1 MLKGVGFLDATLD
14 ISGLEE
20 LLVKDDLIVPALFDD
35 LKKFSQEQISVFCHK
50 YAIYQ
55 VPTYELMGFLKGEL
69 GSNRATEAIEIG
81 AGNGVFGRYLGIRM
95 VDNKMQEWPDIKA
108 YYENFSQPT
117 ITYGKDIE
125 TLAAND
131 AVVLY
136 KPKTVMACWVTQTYD
151 MTKPID
157 ELQEGNPHGIDEIK
171 MFEDGVE
178 KYIHIG
184 NSITHGRKRI
194 LDKIPHRKIKADW
207 LVSRSMSREEN
218 VIYLFEK
225 E

>member
-1 MLKGVGFLDATLD
+1 MIGVGFLDANAD

-20 LLVKDDLIVPALFDD
+20 LLIQDGLIVPALFDD
-35 LKKFSQEQISVFCHK
+35 LNKFSQEQISLFCHK

-81 AGNGVFGRYLGIRM
+81 AGNGVFGRYLGIIM
-95 VDNKMQEWPDIKA
+95 VDNKMQQWPTIKA
-108 YYENFSQPT
+108 EYDLMNQPT
-117 ITYGKDIE
+117 INYGQDIE
-125 TLAAND
+125 TLSANE
-131 AVVLY
+131 AVILY
-136 KPKTVMACWVTQTYD
+136 QPKTVMACWVTQCFD
-151 MTKPID
+151 MSLPKD
-157 ELQEGNPHGIDEIK
+157 EIQVGNLHGTDEIK
-171 MFEDGVE
+171 MFRDGIE

-184 NSITHGRKRI
+184 NTITHGAKRI

-207 LVSRSMSREEN
+207 LVSRSMSREQN
-218 VIYLFEK
+218 IIYLFEK